1 MMIMVKM
8 ISRDNAPIITAPSM
22 LFIGLLS
29 TPFLP
34 SVKKIGIFIL
44 EICVDCKI
52 IFLDTV
58 V

>member
-1 MMIMVKM
+1 MMIMVKI

-29 TPFLP
+29 TPFSP

-44 EICVDCKI
+44 EICVDMIVK
-52 IFLDTV
+52 LYS
-58 V
+58 